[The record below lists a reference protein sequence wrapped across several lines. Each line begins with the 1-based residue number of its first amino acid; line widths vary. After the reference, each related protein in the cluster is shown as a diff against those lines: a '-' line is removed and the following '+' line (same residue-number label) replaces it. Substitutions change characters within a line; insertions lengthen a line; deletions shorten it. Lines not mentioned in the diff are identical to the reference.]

1 MKKALL
7 MAIAQILL
15 AFPMYQLCAQGINLE
30 YSIPLARK
38 YGVDQGLP
46 SNEVYK
52 SLEGEDGY
60 VWLCTDRGIVKFDG
74 NDFTTYD
81 QKDGLPNHV
90 VLDGK
95 KDHRGRVWFS
105 TYGNDIFYFDQEI
118 KNVPFAQLMKE
129 QGIANLFI
137 RDFYLD
143 KEDTLHVLSSKNWA
157 TTYYIKLFDNF
168 SRIEISALTDSTSS
182 LVYKHLEDS
191 AVISCINYG
200 YKEHSQHQ
208 KKALGDGLIGLSH
221 VSNNQY
227 LEQNGG
233 LSYTRS
239 AHFVD
244 GSDLVFNLG
253 RDMYRTSLTLDEAA
267 VSHASLNTA
276 HEVIQIQKSAG
287 NFLLSTTGG
296 IKLWDPIRDVTASY
310 LNSASVSC
318 FRVDKDGNYWI
329 STTNQGQFFI
339 PKSPF
344 KVIVY
349 DYRSPQTFESF
360 LIHKNLVLLGRFDNK
375 ITVFDRFSKRLDS
388 TISIGPQA
396 TRIYDMHWL
405 KDDKFLINRNPNSA
419 ILDVSDYSVKE
430 AHIGV
435 RPNKVYRYSSDTLVS
450 LTTINGKIALFST
463 DGALLYKSL
472 DRSKGIKDF
481 EARSYDLMPVPEED
495 MVFIASVDGVHGFNV
510 PERRFFN
517 LKRFSALEG
526 LPVSDIEKR
535 GEQTAFAT
543 LGSGVFIY
551 NKDTHYSISS
561 INGLRYE
568 IVNCVKWFSDSTL
581 LIGTNQGLSVAL
593 IKSPSDINMVHY
605 SRSNGLL
612 SNMVK
617 QIDIHKN
624 GFAYILTDKGL
635 VRFHRS
641 KLKPLK
647 NIPLVFEGLEV
658 DGKNFTTD
666 SIVIAANHDQI
677 FAHFKSMNFTSSNNV
692 EYNYKLEPI
701 SKNWIATKQPSIDLS
716 GLRPGSYT
724 LVFATKDPINKDII
738 SESLPISIYIQKPFY
753 QSVYFIVGLVLGIL
767 LLGTVVLKTAI
778 ARIRK
783 KAETQTQLIELEQLA
798 LRSQMNP
805 HFFYNTLNSI
815 QSFIATN
822 EKRKAYDYIAKFA
835 RLVRNFMDQTN
846 IKSIKLKDE
855 IESLSAYM
863 ELEQMRFSNA
873 FEFSVEVDNEIRT
886 EQQHIQIPATMLQPL
901 VENAIAHGLR
911 PLEERGRISLRF
923 MQGVIGLK
931 IEIEDNGIG
940 RDKSKQLNKLKRKD
954 HKSYGLS
961 NVTRRIDLLNR
972 KYGLAIS
979 ICTEDK
985 FDSDN
990 TSLGTI
996 VTLELPKYDYT

>member
-1 MKKALL
+1 
-7 MAIAQILL
+7 MAVAQILM
-15 AFPMYQLCAQGINLE
+15 AAPFYQLYAQGINLE

-38 YGVDQGLP
+38 YGVDEGLP

-52 SLEGEDGY
+52 SLEGENGY
-60 VWLCTDRGIVKFDG
+60 VWLCTDRGIVRFDG

-95 KDHRGRVWFS
+95 RDHRGRVWFS
-105 TYGNDIFYFDQEI
+105 TYSNDIFYFDQQV
-118 KNVPFAQLMKE
+118 KNVPFVELTKE
-129 QGIANLFI
+129 QGISDLFI

-143 KEDTLHVLSSKNWA
+143 KKDTLHVLSSKNWA
-157 TTYYIKLFDNF
+157 STYYIKLFDNF
-168 SRIEISALTDSTSS
+168 SKIEVVSIDRSTPSFI
-182 LVYKHLEDS
+182 YKHIEDS
-191 AVISCINYG
+191 AVIGCVNYP
-200 YKEHSQHQ
+200 YQKHTTHKKEP
-208 KKALGDGLIGLSH
+208 LGHGLIGLSH
-221 VSNNQY
+221 ERNNSY
-227 LEQNGG
+227 IEHNGG
-233 LSYTRS
+233 ISYTRS
-239 AHFVD
+239 AHYVD
-244 GSDLVFNLG
+244 GTDLVFNLG
-253 RDMYRTSLTLDEAA
+253 KDMFRTSLAIEEAT
-267 VSHASLNTA
+267 VSHATLGTE
-276 HEVIQIQKSAG
+276 HEVIQIQKSG
-287 NFLLSTTGG
+287 NDFLLSTTGG
-296 IKLWDPIRDVTASY
+296 IKLWDPLKEITASY

-329 STTNQGQFFI
+329 STINQGQFFI
-339 PKSPF
+339 AKSPF
-344 KVIVY
+344 KVIVH
-349 DYRSPQTFESF
+349 DDRSPQTFESF

-375 ITVFDRFSKRLDS
+375 ITVFDRFSKQLDS

-396 TRIYDMHWL
+396 TRIYNMHWL
-405 KDDKFLINRNPNSA
+405 KDDQFLINKSPNSA

-435 RPNKVYRYSSDTLVS
+435 RPNKVYQYNDDTLVS
-450 LTTINGKIALFST
+450 LTTINGKIALFTT
-463 DGALLYKSL
+463 DGGLVYKSL

-481 EARSYDLMPVPEED
+481 EARSHDLMPLPEEGE
-495 MVFIASVDGVHGFNV
+495 VLIASVDGVHGFNV
-510 PERRFFN
+510 PKRSFFSP
-517 LKRFSALEG
+517 LHFSALKG
-526 LPVSDIEKR
+526 IPVSDIEKR
-535 GEQTAFAT
+535 GEQMAFAT
-543 LGSGVFIY
+543 LGEGVFVY
-551 NKDTHYSISS
+551 NSDTHYTIAAA
-561 INGLRYE
+561 NGLRHE

-593 IKSPSDINMVHY
+593 IKSPLDINVMHY

-617 QIDIHKN
+617 QIEIHKN

-647 NIPLVFEGLEV
+647 NIPLVFEGIEV
-658 DGKNFTTD
+658 DGVTFTSD
-666 SIVIAANHDQI
+666 SIVIPADHDQI

-692 EYNYKLEPI
+692 EYNYKIEPI
-701 SKNWIATKQPSIDLS
+701 SKNWIATKRPSLDLS
-716 GLRPGSYT
+716 GLRPGQYT
-724 LVFATKDPINKDII
+724 IIFAAQDPINKDII
-738 SESLPISIYIQKPFY
+738 SKSIPVRIYIQSPFY
-753 QSVYFIVGLVLGIL
+753 QSLYFIVGIIL
-767 LLGTVVLKTAI
+767 AMVLLGVVILKTAI

-846 IKSIKLKDE
+846 IKSIKLQDE

-873 FEFSVEVDNEIRT
+873 FEFSVEIDEEIRS
-886 EQQHIQIPATMLQPL
+886 EQQIIQIPATMLQPL

-911 PLEERGRISLRF
+911 PLESRGRISLRF
-923 MQGVIGLK
+923 KEGFKGIK

-940 RDKSKQLNKLKRKD
+940 REKSMELNKLKRKD
-954 HKSYGLS
+954 HKSYGLG

-972 KYGLAIS
+972 KYDLTIS

-990 TSLGTI
+990 TPLGTI